1 MADLGP
7 PPGRTTSKSAGDATG
22 TAGENRVTG
31 AEEWEMDRK
40 AHWQKVYETKAP
52 DAVSWFQERPTV
64 SARLL
69 EAAGISP
76 AT

>member
-1 MADLGP
+1 M
-7 PPGRTTSKSAGDATG
+7 
-22 TAGENRVTG
+22 TG

-52 DAVSWFQERPTV
+52 AAVSWFQERPTV

>member
-1 MADLGP
+1 
-7 PPGRTTSKSAGDATG
+7 
-22 TAGENRVTG
+22 
-31 AEEWEMDRK
+31 MDRK

-52 DAVSWFQERPTV
+52 AAVSWFQERPTV